1 MKRFD
6 AAVVGAGPA
15 GTACAGELMRLGV
28 DTVILDREE
37 FPRDKLCAGWITP
50 EVMDDLGVA
59 FRDYP
64 GQITRFSRMYFHLY
78 GISLPVKT
86 RQYAIRRQEFDHW
99 LLTGVKA
106 PFYRHKVSRIKV
118 KNGRYLID
126 GRFSIGYLVGAGGT
140 NCPVYR
146 QLFRASTPRLKK
158 HLVVTMEKEY
168 QTRFFEKNCHLWFFD
183 NHLPGYAW
191 YLPKAKGYLTMG
203 IGGRGLVLDKRGETI
218 HDHFASFADK
228 IEKKGW
234 IRSRPSKAKGYAY
247 YLRDPEIQPQYQ
259 NAFLA
264 GDAAGLATRDM
275 GEGIGPAVKSGLLAA
290 RSIAWN
296 RPYCLESVQRF
307 SLPRLL
313 LQRFPP
319 MMHPHHKKSNQCP
332 C

>member
-1 MKRFD
+1 MKRVD

-28 DTVILDREE
+28 DTVLLDKED

-50 EVMDDLGVA
+50 EVMDDLGVTP
-59 FRDYP
+59 RDYP

-78 GISLPVKT
+78 GLSLPVKT
-86 RQYAIRRQEFDHW
+86 RQYAIRRYEFDHW
-99 LLTGVKA
+99 LLTRTRA
-106 PFYRHKVSRIKV
+106 PFHRHRASRIKK

-126 GRFSIGYLVGAGGT
+126 DRFSARYLVGSGGT

-146 QLFRASTPRLKK
+146 QLFRNTTPRSKK

-191 YLPKAKGYLTMG
+191 YLPKKNGYLTMG
-203 IGGRGLVLDKRGETI
+203 IGGRGFVLEKRGQTI
-218 HDHFASFADK
+218 HDHFASFTDK
-228 IEKKGW
+228 IKKKGW
-234 IRSRPSKAKGYAY
+234 IPSHPPPAKGYAY
-247 YLRDPEIQPQYQ
+247 YLRDPVIRPRCQ

-275 GEGIGPAVKSGLLAA
+275 GEGIGPAVRSGLLAA
-290 RSIAWN
+290 RSIA
-296 RPYCLESVQRF
+296 RGLPYSLESVQRF

-313 LQRFPP
+313 VQRFPP
-319 MMHPHHKKSNQCP
+319 MMHQHHNKSGQ
-332 C
+332 